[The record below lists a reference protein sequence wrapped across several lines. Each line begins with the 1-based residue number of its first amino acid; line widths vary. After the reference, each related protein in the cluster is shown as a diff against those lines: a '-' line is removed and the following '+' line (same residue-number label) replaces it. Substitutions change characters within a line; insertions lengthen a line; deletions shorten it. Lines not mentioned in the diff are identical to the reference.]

1 MAKRVVLGA
10 APHLAVQILDTHAG
24 GAGAR
29 EVLEDLPLLGRK
41 GQLAVLPAY
50 ATAIELQGEIEMRGR
65 LLACVEDPRSSA
77 LPGDARRRPVESQ
90 PRDPGCE
97 RPDRSGRTGADV
109 HAGAGAGAPERLVPE
124 LGNGLRPGS
133 AELRRALLE
142 VARPLRDEGA
152 NQVRANQQ
160 REIAVPLRH
169 GRAARDRG
177 DRFAGP
183 AQPGPGLA
191 AHELHAGELVERT
204 GAAVPGFRARGGGFG
219 FCQIAALERTFRG
232 AQPRI
237 RMRGPE
243 SAAWRRAVPGI
254 ERPRLDPRQ
263 RRPPGARKRQPASFR
278 RLAALP
284 ARLAKQSEIHL
295 ARRPEH
301 AEPGLGGNPGGDAD
315 ELLGALE
322 LAEPDCA
329 SGEVVRDT
337 GAEDPIRA
345 PIERAECG
353 LSDLHRLLHLA
364 APEEDPR
371 PEEDRRSLGK
381 AAVVAGRPAAGLAGG
396 DLGRPVDL
404 IESHQRGDLDDR
416 HEDVDRGVAA
426 QPVSFARLPGPGEG
440 AIVALLQQIR
450 KTQGDGPAP
459 FQARDGTRAVCESQ
473 QGTPRAVQ
481 VAAQDREIGE
491 AFLEGDSGAGRVQ
504 RAGPLQLLRG
514 VGRLPG
520 AHQCF
525 GAEDAAPIV
534 ERRRKVER
542 GEAIERTACG
552 LEVAPAQLLAGER

>member
-1 MAKRVVLGA
+1 MPVRPHSRRWRAGNTRWSKAQPARNTFCRSAPSFPPSFSKAAPENAGDVARTGYLARRPDRSYIVLLRGDRAQLRLGLGGRPASAHGHRHFRSDAIPPVGTLDERVAREHGSERLAQARERDIDRVAVAKRVVLGA
-10 APHLAVQILDTHAG
+10 APHVAVQILDAHAG

-65 LLACVEDPRSSA
+65 ILACVEDPRSST
-77 LPGDARRRPVESQ
+77 LLGEARRRPVESQ

-97 RPDRSGRTGADV
+97 RPDRSGRLGADG

-124 LGNGLRPGS
+124 LGNRPRPGS
-133 AELRRALLE
+133 AELCRARLE
-142 VARPLRDEGA
+142 VARSLCDEGA
-152 NQVRANQQ
+152 NQVRASQH
-160 REIAVPLRH
+160 REIAVPFRH
-169 GRAARDRG
+169 GRATRDRG

-191 AHELHAGELVERT
+191 PHELHAGELVERT
-204 GAAVPGFRARGGGFG
+204 GAAVPGFRARGGGSG
-219 FCQIAALERTFRG
+219 LCQIAALERAFRG

-237 RMRGPE
+237 RMRCPE
-243 SAAWRRAVPGI
+243 SAAWRRSVPGV

-263 RRPPGARKRQPASFR
+263 RQPPGAGKRPPASLR

-295 ARRPEH
+295 ARRPQD

-322 LAEPDCA
+322 LAETDCA

-396 DLGRPVDL
+396 DLRRPVDL
-404 IESHQRGDLDDR
+404 IESHQG
-416 HEDVDRGVAA
+416 
-426 QPVSFARLPGPGEG
+426 
-440 AIVALLQQIR
+440 
-450 KTQGDGPAP
+450 
-459 FQARDGTRAVCESQ
+459 
-473 QGTPRAVQ
+473 
-481 VAAQDREIGE
+481 
-491 AFLEGDSGAGRVQ
+491 
-504 RAGPLQLLRG
+504 
-514 VGRLPG
+514 
-520 AHQCF
+520 
-525 GAEDAAPIV
+525 
-534 ERRRKVER
+534 
-542 GEAIERTACG
+542 
-552 LEVAPAQLLAGER
+552 